1 MSVFSS
7 NDFDGHEAVV
17 FHNDPATGLKAIV
30 GIHNTNLGPA
40 LGGCRM
46 WPYENEDEAVI
57 DVLRLSKGMT
67 YKAAL
72 AGLDYGG
79 GKAVIIGDPRTDK
92 TEALLRAMGRF
103 VQTFAGRYQTAE
115 DVGMTVGDMDMLR
128 KETPYAHGISNGSG
142 NPSPATAYG
151 VYRGIVATI
160 RHRFGTSDLAGRTV
174 AVQGMGSVGSTLCRY
189 LADAGAKLV
198 VADIDPDRVR
208 AGQEAY
214 GATAVATDDIHRV
227 EADVFAPCA
236 LGAAINDRTLEEIQA
251 VIVAGSANNQLAE
264 PRHGIELAER
274 GILYAPDYVIN
285 AGGLIDVAAEGPDYN
300 SEAVLERVAGI
311 EETLVR
317 IFARAEKEGAA
328 PEAIADRMAEE
339 RFLGAT
345 REAA

>member
-115 DVGMTVGDMDMLR
+115 DVGMTVGDTDMLR

-339 RFLGAT
+339 RFLGAI

>member
-1 MSVFSS
+1 MPVFSS
-7 NDFDGHEAVV
+7 NDFDSHEAVV
-17 FHNDPATGLKAIV
+17 FHNDPTSGLKAIV

-46 WPYENEDEAVI
+46 WPYENEDEAI
-57 DVLRLSKGMT
+57 TDVLRLSKGMT

-79 GKAVIIGDPRTDK
+79 GKAVIIGDPRTEK
-92 TEALLRAMGRF
+92 TDALLRAMGRF
-103 VQTFAGRYQTAE
+103 VHTFAGRYQTAE
-115 DVGMTVGDMDMLR
+115 DVGMTVSDMDVLR
-128 KETPYAHGISNGSG
+128 TETPYAHGISNGSG
-142 NPSPATAYG
+142 NPSPATAFG
-151 VYRGIVATI
+151 VFRGIVAAM
-160 RHRFGTSDLAGRTV
+160 RHRFGKPDLAGRIV
-174 AVQGMGSVGSTLCRY
+174 AVQGMGSVGTTLCRY

-208 AGQEAY
+208 AAQESY

-236 LGAAINDRTLEEIQA
+236 LGAAVNDRTLGEIQA
-251 VIVAGSANNQLAE
+251 MIVAGSANNQLAE

-285 AGGLIDVAAEGPDYN
+285 AGGLIDVAAEGSDYN

-317 IFARAEKEGAA
+317 IFARAEKDGAA
-328 PEAIADRMAEE
+328 PETIADRMAEE
-339 RFLGAT
+339 RFLGT
-345 REAA
+345 IREAA